1 MNLIIGIIIITILIL
16 LSYNDSEYS
25 EYFENKNKDEISPL
39 IERPINFIY
48 NTIDGVYKIF
58 SDTFFTN
65 YNITNK
71 KIKTKDIV
79 GLDYVDSGFYNYKH
93 NYLGL
98 LKNNAIYKYDLFT
111 KTLGPP
117 IIYNK
122 YFNGINSINSIKNK
136 SIKTLFY
143 FNNLVYIF
151 IENTI
156 FTYNLNEDKIINE
169 YESQELFEKIPTDID
184 GIFINY
190 NDIDEHNPIPY
201 IYVLKNKNYYKYH
214 YIESKF
220 KYVESNIFKFEH
232 KNTILKN
239 NTHYKF
245 KKDGVYR
252 IYLVG
257 GGNTYGGKGG
267 VIFNDYNL
275 KKNDVLK
282 CIIGKQGTRLPVKEF
297 INSKSKLPYTGSCSG
312 AGGTS
317 IYKNNELLM
326 ISGGGGGW
334 TSELIKSPNICNS
347 VNYFDKKRYK
357 PNFFFPIKKI
367 IIMSDTSNDDA
378 RYKIAITK
386 LEMTVKNYDE
396 IKLGVTEEPKY
407 DFLELKDKKYKYQTN
422 FSNKKQK
429 AFIEIKFDKILIDY
443 NIKLDYTIIST
454 QNDNK
459 NENQTIQK
467 QFINSNL
474 IIFDEQNRHYKINN
488 FNTLFNKTIT
498 ARNLFN
504 YLSNSSLPKIVIN
517 PKKQTSR
524 NYFYLKGGNGDKG
537 GGGFATSNKYDKL
550 NMCGGG
556 GGYNKGKSIILE
568 SSIDYNIN
576 YPVDYVG
583 ATGGTSYIKQIN
595 LKNMSSMYDQ
605 FINTYNESDGYIV
618 ITNIK

>member
-1 MNLIIGIIIITILIL
+1 MKLIIGIIIITILIL
-16 LSYNDSEYS
+16 LSYNDF
-25 EYFENKNKDEISPL
+25 EYFENKNKVDSSPL
-39 IERPINFIY
+39 LIEDTKINFIY

-58 SDTFFTN
+58 SDKYFTN
-65 YNITNK
+65 YHITNK
-71 KIKTKDIV
+71 KRKIKDIV

-98 LKNNAIYKYDLFT
+98 LKDNNIYKYDLFT

-117 IIYNK
+117 IIYTK
-122 YFNGINSINSIKNK
+122 YFNGINSIKNK

-156 FTYNLNEDKIINE
+156 STYNLNKDEIINDYDSE
-169 YESQELFEKIPTDID
+169 ELFEKIPENID

-190 NDIDEHNPIPY
+190 NDINQNNPIPY
-201 IYVLKNKNYYKYH
+201 IYVLKNKKYYKYQ

-220 KYVESNIFKFEH
+220 KFVESNIFKFEH
-232 KNTILKN
+232 KNIILTN
-239 NTHYKF
+239 NTNYKF
-245 KKDGVYR
+245 KKDGEYR

-267 VIFNDYNL
+267 LIFNDYNL
-275 KKNDVLK
+275 KKNDILN
-282 CIIGKQGTRLPVKEF
+282 CIIGKQGTRIPVKETV
-297 INSKSKLPYTGSCSG
+297 NSKLPYNGSCSG

-367 IIMSDTSNDDA
+367 VIMSDISNTDE

-386 LEMTVKNYDE
+386 LDMIVKNYDE
-396 IKLGVTEEPKY
+396 IKLSVTEEPKY

-422 FSNKKQK
+422 FSNKNQR

-443 NIKLDYTIIST
+443 NIKLDYTIISS
-454 QNDNK
+454 QNDNEK
-459 NENQTIQK
+459 EQK
-467 QFINSNL
+467 LFLNSNL
-474 IIFDEQNRHYKINN
+474 IIFDEQNRQYKINN
-488 FNTLFNKTIT
+488 FNTLFNKNIT
-498 ARNLFN
+498 SINLFK
-504 YLSNSSLPKIVIN
+504 YLSNSSLPSIEIN
-517 PKKQTSR
+517 PKKQTS
-524 NYFYLKGGNGDKG
+524 NKYLYLKGGNGDKG

-556 GGYNKGKSIILE
+556 GGYNKGKSIILTQKF
-568 SSIDYNIN
+568 DYNNIN
-576 YPVDYVG
+576 YPVEYVG
-583 ATGGTSYIKQIN
+583 ATGGTSYIKKNN
-595 LKNMSSMYDQ
+595 LNTMSSMYDQ

-618 ITNIK
+618 INNIK